1 MQEIR
6 ELAVIGAG
14 AIGAVYGT
22 LLHTAYPGRV
32 RFVADSARAERLAAS
47 GVVINGVSHAVPAA
61 SPETLEVQP
70 DLIIVAVKYHHL
82 PAAME
87 LIERIRRP
95 DTIVLSILN
104 GIDSEEII
112 ASRIGW
118 DHVLYGMALAID
130 AMRTGNEI
138 TVASNGTIY
147 LGRAENTEVDPEV
160 AAVRDV
166 LVDAGI
172 SVEVP
177 ENMLRMLW
185 WKFMINIG
193 MNQVSAV
200 LGAPYREF
208 QENEHA
214 RALTDTAMNECVAVA
229 RAEGIDLSEADIT
242 RWHDVLQRLAPESKT
257 SMLQDIEA
265 GRKTEVE
272 MLAGQLTERAAR
284 HGIDAHC
291 NEALFHMIKVY
302 EARSGAVS

>member
-6 ELAVIGAG
+6 EIAVIGAG
-14 AIGAVYGT
+14 AIGAVYGS
-22 LLHTAYPGRV
+22 LLHAAYPGRV
-32 RFVADSARAERLAAS
+32 RFVADRARAERLAGA
-47 GVVINGVSHAVPAA
+47 GVVVNGVSHAVPAV
-61 SPETLEVQP
+61 SPQTFEVQP
-70 DLIIVAVKYHHL
+70 DLILLAVKYHHL
-82 PAAME
+82 SAAME
-87 LIERIRRP
+87 LIEEIRSP

-112 ASRIGW
+112 AGRVGW

-130 AMRTGNEI
+130 A
-138 TVASNGTIY
+138 V
-147 LGRAENTEVDPEV
+147 
-160 AAVRDV
+160 
-166 LVDAGI
+166 
-172 SVEVP
+172 
-177 ENMLRMLW
+177 RMLW

-193 MNQVSAV
+193 MNQISAV

-208 QENEHA
+208 QENDHA
-214 RALTDTAMNECVAVA
+214 RALIDRAMGECVAVA
-229 RAEGIDLSEADIT
+229 RAEGIELSDADIT
-242 RWHDVLQRLAPESKT
+242 RWHDVLQRLAPEGKT

-284 HGIDAHC
+284 HGIEAHC

>member
-1 MQEIR
+1 MNEASEI
-6 ELAVIGAG
+6 AVIGAG
-14 AIGAVYGT
+14 AIGAVYGSM
-22 LLHTAYPGRV
+22 LHEASPGTV
-32 RFVADSARAERLAAS
+32 RFLADAERAERLAAD
-47 GVVINGVSHAVPAA
+47 GVVVNGTRHMVPAA
-61 SPETLEVQP
+61 TPEGLGRAP

-82 PAAME
+82 PRALD
-87 LIERIRRP
+87 LIEACRSEE
-95 DTIVLSILN
+95 TIVLSILN

-130 AMRTGNEI
+130 GVRVGNEI
-138 TVASNGTIY
+138 TVSSSGTIY
-147 LGRAENTEVDPEV
+147 FGRARNPEPDADV
-160 AAVRDV
+160 LAVRDA
-166 LVDAGI
+166 LTGAGI

-177 ENMLRMLW
+177 EDMLRMLW

-214 RALTDTAMNECVAVA
+214 RALIDRAMGECVAVA
-229 RAEGIDLSEADIT
+229 QAEGIDLSEADIEK
-242 RWHDVLQRLAPESKT
+242 WHGVLPRLSPEGKT

-272 MLAGQLTERAAR
+272 MLAGQLIERAR
-284 HGIDAHC
+284 HHGVEVHC
-291 NEALFHMIKVY
+291 NEALFHMLKVY